1 MFWVYLWALK
11 PKTMKKFLALFI
23 LLATAFYS
31 HSQTVWMQ
39 IDSQTDANLHA
50 VAFSDVEHG
59 VVVGDGGTILRTD
72 DYFTWTVIETAF
84 SQDLRDVAHAGQS
97 IFVAAGAQGLIVRSV
112 DAGLNWDIVQAASQD
127 YDLFGLAIDPV
138 SGNGVAGGSG
148 NTILTTQDHGESWSF
163 YEGGFMNAY
172 YCACMANADFG
183 LVIGSNAVF
192 QSLAAYTNNGGQ
204 SFDYQS
210 FYPTSG
216 GTGYEG
222 NTTDC
227 HFFSSE
233 KGFAVGPLWDGQ
245 GFITTEVNWDD
256 QFWDA
261 TFMPVPLLTI
271 DFFNEE
277 RGAIAGFN
285 GYLAE
290 TYNGGEDWFQA
301 ITGVNDLAINDIEVI
316 SISDYRTGFA
326 VGMNGLLLSRET
338 IPGFNEKT
346 IGPLQ
351 LVPQPADQYCRFLLP
366 EAGGA
371 TVTYTLTDS
380 QGRMLVTQQ
389 SKLINAVAGLYEVDT
404 STLPE
409 GIFMLKAFFK
419 DKIFGGK
426 VVVRR

>member
-1 MFWVYLWALK
+1 M
-11 PKTMKKFLALFI
+11 KT
-23 LLATAFYS
+23 LLTVIVLMATVLNC
-31 HSQTVWMQ
+31 HSQSLWMP
-39 IDSQTDANLHA
+39 IVSETNANLHA
-50 VAFSDVEHG
+50 IAFSDSEHG
-59 VVVGDGGTILRTD
+59 VIVGDGGTILRTD
-72 DYFTWTVIETAF
+72 DYYTWSLIETAF
-84 SQDLRDVAHAGQS
+84 SQDLRDVSHAGQS
-97 IFVAAGAQGLIVRSV
+97 IFVAAGSQGLIVRSLDV
-112 DAGLNWDIVQAASQD
+112 GLNWEIVQTASQD

-138 SGNGVAGGSG
+138 SGNGLAGGSG
-148 NTILTTQDHGESWSF
+148 NTILTTQDHGASWNF

-271 DFFNEE
+271 NFLNEE

-290 TYNGGEDWFQA
+290 TYDGGENWFQA
-301 ITGVNDLAINDIEVI
+301 ITGINDLALNDIRLTSVSGI
-316 SISDYRTGFA
+316 HSGFA
-326 VGMNGLLLSRET
+326 VGMNGLILRRET
-338 IPGFNEKT
+338 IPAIREDAFGL
-346 IGPLQ
+346 LQ
-351 LVPQPADQYCRFLLP
+351 LVPQPADQYCRFQLP
-366 EAGGA
+366 EASGGA
-371 TVTYTLTDS
+371 VTYTLTDV
-380 QGRMLVTQQ
+380 QGRISTSRQAKV
-389 SKLINAVAGLYEVDT
+389 INADSGLYEVDT
-404 STLPE
+404 SALPE
-409 GIFMLKAFFK
+409 GIFMLKAFCNG
-419 DKIFGGK
+419 KIFGGK
-426 VVVRR
+426 VMVRR

>member
-1 MFWVYLWALK
+1 
-11 PKTMKKFLALFI
+11 MKKFLALFI
-23 LLATAFYS
+23 LLAAAYWS
-31 HSQTVWMQ
+31 QSQTIWTP
-39 IDSQTDANLHA
+39 IDSETNANLHA
-50 VAFSDVEHG
+50 IAFSDSEHG
-59 VVVGDGGTILRTD
+59 VAVGDGGSILRTD
-72 DYFTWTVIETAF
+72 DYYTWSLIETAF
-84 SQDLRDVAHAGQS
+84 SQDLRDVTHAGQS
-97 IFVAAGAQGLIVRSV
+97 IFVAAGSQGLIVRSV
-112 DAGLNWDIVQAASQD
+112 DAGLNWEIVQAANQD
-127 YDLFGLAIDPV
+127 YDIYGLAIDPV
-138 SGNGVAGGSG
+138 SGNGLAGGSG
-148 NTILTTQDHGESWSF
+148 NTILTTQDHGASWTF

-227 HFFSSE
+227 HFFSAE

-245 GFITTEVNWDD
+245 GFITTEVDWDD

-290 TYNGGEDWFQA
+290 TYDGGETWFQA
-301 ITGVNDLAINDIEVI
+301 ITGVNDLAINDIRLT
-316 SISDYRTGFA
+316 SISGIHTGFA
-326 VGMNGLLLSRET
+326 VGMNGLILSRET
-338 IPGFNEKT
+338 IPAIREEAF
-346 IGPLQ
+346 GPLQ
-351 LVPQPADQYCRFLLP
+351 LFPQPADQYCRFLLP
-366 EAGGA
+366 EASGA
-371 TVTYTLTDS
+371 AVIYTLTDA
-380 QGRMLVTQQ
+380 QGRIMTYRQAT
-389 SKLINAVAGLYEVDT
+389 AVNSGSALYEVDT
-404 STLPE
+404 SVLPE
-409 GIFMLKAFFK
+409 GIYMLKASYRG
-419 DKIFGGK
+419 KIFGGK
-426 VVVRR
+426 VMVRR